1 MTSNSRLIHQWVFPD
16 IHVKTR
22 FVKARECTQV
32 LLIICK
38 GNWQQREHPNGCAPV
53 KRQKCI
59 LHLFSSFLNVITAHV
74 CVFLS
79 PCVFTFPLLFGAK
92 GFYNLRKPRC
102 IHSKLHALSHFCLM
116 RPEFILYFPSPHVN
130 SLIIKEHQNWS
141 RENVV
146 EKQRIQGVGGQ
157 KWLQYIWQGSL
168 IVFNF
173 FFFGLSWFWQKTE
186 CNQGS
191 IWGSCVSSARLTGDN
206 EKLIQAQ
213 P

>member
-1 MTSNSRLIHQWVFPD
+1 M
-16 IHVKTR
+16 
-22 FVKARECTQV
+22 
-32 LLIICK
+32 
-38 GNWQQREHPNGCAPV
+38 

-59 LHLFSSFLNVITAHV
+59 FHLFSSFLNAITAHV

-92 GFYNLRKPRC
+92 GFYNLKKPRC

-213 P
+213 RN